1 MKKNDWILL
10 ISVSLYSFLFYEQ
23 SAGINFT
30 IFSITLL
37 ISLFVKDK
45 SLLKNRNWCFA
56 AIGSI
61 VTAIL
66 IGYYGNT
73 LCVIANVIS
82 LSYLSAMSVSPNSSL
97 LIGFLFSVYSY
108 CSSLIYMFISYIE
121 KRTNAES
128 TQKTNSAKKVV
139 LIIIPLLVT
148 IIFFFMYRASNALF
162 DDLASKINFDFISFS
177 WIAFTLGGFI
187 LLYGFF
193 YHRKLSSLA
202 AMDENASN
210 NIDPKNN
217 TLLSLFGKQLS
228 LEEEEFSGRI
238 MLILLNALLLLVNCL
253 DFNFLFING
262 KLPKNVSYSE
272 FVHQGIGMLITSIII
287 AIAIILFYFRG
298 ALNFFK
304 KNRILKLLA
313 YMWIIQNAFMLLSTA
328 FRNELYINEYGLTYK
343 RIGVFVY
350 LLLTLIGLLTTII
363 KIFKSKSNHFL
374 FRINGILFYSL
385 LVVSCFFSWDDIIT
399 SFNMKKAHWLE
410 KNYLVEL
417 SETNLPQLF
426 VLKQDTISR
435 KREFKLKTQDPSLDY
450 LTTNN
455 DQGLNFDTELNR
467 KLVLFVDNYENQS
480 WKSWYYD
487 EQSTYKELQDLKVF
501 ETTSE
506 LNLRELHLSVVPT
519 LQPFINLKKL
529 NLFDNSISSLDGIE
543 KLSKLEYLD
552 VSHNKITDYK
562 PLYKLKNLKELTT
575 NIMSIA
581 QLKELQDRLPNTK
594 INK

>member
-10 ISVSLYSFLFYEQ
+10 ISVCLYSFLFYEQ

-30 IFSITLL
+30 IFSLL
-37 ISLFVKDK
+37 LASLLFIKDK
-45 SLLKNRNWCFA
+45 SLLKNPNWRFA
-56 AIGSI
+56 AIGGI

-66 IGYYGNT
+66 VGYYGNT

-97 LIGFLFSVYSY
+97 LMGLLFSAYSY
-108 CSSLIYMFISYIE
+108 CSSLIFMFIAYVE
-121 KRTNAES
+121 RKANPEPDQKNNS
-128 TQKTNSAKKVV
+128 TKKVA
-139 LIIIPLLVT
+139 LTIIPIIVT
-148 IIFFFMYRASNALF
+148 AIFFFMYRASNALF

-193 YHRKLSSLA
+193 YHRKISTLS

-210 NIDPKNN
+210 SLDPKNN
-217 TLLSLFGKQLS
+217 NTISLFGKKLG
-228 LEEEEFSGRI
+228 LDEEEFSGRI

-253 DFNFLFING
+253 DINFLFIDG
-262 KLPKNVSYSE
+262 KLPKNVNYSE
-272 FVHQGIGMLITSIII
+272 FVHQGIGMLIASILI

-298 ALNFFK
+298 ALNFYK
-304 KNRILKLLA
+304 RNRTLKLLA
-313 YMWIIQNAFMLLSTA
+313 YFWIIQNAFMLLSTA
-328 FRNELYINEYGLTYK
+328 FRNEMYINEYGLTYK

-410 KNYLVEL
+410 KNYLLEL

-426 VLKQDTISR
+426 VLKHDTISR
-435 KREFKLKTQDPSLDY
+435 NREFKLKTQALALDY
-450 LTTNN
+450 ATTNN
-455 DQGLNFDTELNR
+455 DQSLNFDAELNR
-467 KLVLFVDNYENQS
+467 KLVLFIDNYETPN

-487 EQSTYKELQDLKVF
+487 EQSTYNQLQNLKVF

-506 LNLRELHLSVVPT
+506 LNLKELHLSAVPI

-529 NLFDNSISSLDGIE
+529 NLYDNSISSLDGIE
-543 KLSKLEYLD
+543 KLTKLEYLD

-575 NIMSIA
+575 NLMSNT
-581 QLKELQDRLPNTK
+581 QLKELQGRLPNTK